1 MSFGFGEDSFRR
13 HLSLARARGIEAMV
27 AKLPGIG
34 LDIDTADDVVELAA
48 VLAQQNLRSHTQ
60 RYIENSGILDQLPP
74 ELVKIG

>member
-1 MSFGFGEDSFRR
+1 
-13 HLSLARARGIEAMV
+13 MV